1 MTQDPGTAPLHD
13 MYATHSAPLWRY
25 AMRLTGD
32 PHQAHDV
39 VQETLLR
46 AWLHP
51 EINEDTT
58 RSPQAWLFTV
68 ARNIIVDDR
77 RSARFRNE
85 VVMPDGADICEQV
98 DGQDANTAV
107 DRLMVRHA
115 LAQLSDHH
123 RAVLWRSYYLGWTV
137 AHIAEDL
144 QIAEGTVKSRLHY
157 ALHALRRTLQETTNA
172 R

>member
-1 MTQDPGTAPLHD
+1 VTQDPGTASLQNLYD
-13 MYATHSAPLWRY
+13 TYSAPLWRY

-77 RSARFRNE
+77 RGARFRNE
-85 VVMPDGADICEQV
+85 VMMPDGADIREQV

-123 RAVLWRSYYLGWTV
+123 REVLWRSYYLGWTI

-157 ALHALRRTLQETTNA
+157 ALHALRRTLQETANA